1 VLSSPH
7 LGTVIVTHR
16 GGDLLNTCLSALLPQ
31 LEPLDVVAVAVSA
44 TPGAADLRGL
54 STDPRVRLVQL
65 PENVGFARAANA
77 GLDAALVS
85 GASGVLLLNDDTRP
99 LPDFVRALRGAMVE
113 PGIYQPRILLSDG
126 SGRLDNVGHGLF
138 PDGFNWARGRED
150 DDGEAY
156 DAPREVGSC
165 SGAAILLSREVLE
178 DVGTFDEDLEAFGE
192 DVDLSLRA
200 RRQGFPLRY
209 VPTARIE
216 HVLGATYG
224 RYGARKVFLV
234 ERNRV
239 RAAARS
245 LPLSAV
251 VTMPAWTA
259 ARLAGLALASAAG
272 RSWGARVEPS
282 AAPAALAGILA
293 GMMCLPDALRKRRA
307 DASDWK
313 LGEREMWGHLLR
325 NRVRAKDVL
334 R

>member
-1 VLSSPH
+1 VPH
-7 LGTVIVTHR
+7 LATVVVTHR
-16 GGDLLNTCLSALLPQ
+16 GGELLNTCLEALLPQ
-31 LEPLDVVAVAVSA
+31 LEPQDAVAVAVSA
-44 TPGAADLRGL
+44 RPGEADVRGVPR
-54 STDPRVRLVQL
+54 DPRLELLQL

-77 GLDAALVS
+77 GLDAALVN
-85 GASGVLLLNDDTRP
+85 GVAGVLLLNDDTRP
-99 LPDFVRALRGAMVE
+99 LPGFVAALRGALAE

-126 SGRLDNVGHGLF
+126 TGRLDNVGHGLF

-150 DDGEAY
+150 DDGADY
-156 DAPREVGSC
+156 DTPREVGSC

-178 DVGTFDEDLEAFGE
+178 GVGTFDEDLEAFGE

-209 VPTARIE
+209 VPAARIE

-251 VTMPAWTA
+251 ATMPVWTA
-259 ARLAGLALASAAG
+259 ARLAGLAVASAAG
-272 RSWGARVEPS
+272 RSWGARVEATS
-282 AAPAALAGILA
+282 AAPAAVAGILA
-293 GMMCLPDALRKRRA
+293 GLMHLPDALRKRRA
-307 DASDWK
+307 DAADWK
-313 LGEREMWGHLLR
+313 LGEREMWAHLLR